1 MKRKNFSP
9 DSVHAPF
16 ANYVHG
22 ITIEEGKRIIF
33 IAGQVPAD
41 KEGNVVGIG
50 DFNMQGEQ
58 VIKNLKEVLT
68 EGGASISDL
77 VKVTTYIVGR
87 EYTQAGRE
95 LGVKHWDK
103 SNPPTST
110 LIVCAGLANSDFLVE
125 IDAIAII

>member
-68 EGGASISDL
+68 
-77 VKVTTYIVGR
+77 
-87 EYTQAGRE
+87 
-95 LGVKHWDK
+95 
-103 SNPPTST
+103 
-110 LIVCAGLANSDFLVE
+110 
-125 IDAIAII
+125 